1 MIILRPSAQAP
12 NFPPVESATPEG
24 LLAVGGDLSSER
36 LLAAYRHGVFPWYNP
51 GQPIL
56 WWSPDPRAVLYPEKL
71 KISRSLRKTLKRGQL
86 RVTFDTCFREVI
98 LACAAPRRTRTYECR
113 ERQDA
118 ESGRE
123 QYPGGG
129 TWITDDM
136 VEAYTRLHAMGYAHS
151 IETWHEH
158 RLVGGLYGV
167 ALGGVF
173 FGESMFSRETDA
185 SKVALVALVSKL
197 RAWGFVL
204 VDCQIPSAHLTSLG
218 AEEIPRSAF
227 LTELEHALKLPGQP
241 GRWLTEIATQD
252 LTDTRNQP

>member
-1 MIILRPSAQAP
+1 MIILRPGAQAP
-12 NFPPVESATPEG
+12 IFPPVESATPEG

-36 LLAAYRHGVFPWYNP
+36 LLVAYRHGIFPWYSP

-71 KISRSLRKTLKRGQL
+71 KISRSLRKTLKHGQL
-86 RVTFDTCFREVI
+86 RVTFDSCFGEVM
-98 LACAAPRRTRTYECR
+98 LACAAPR
-113 ERQDA
+113 A
-118 ESGRE
+118 

-151 IETWHEH
+151 IETWHEN

-173 FGESMFSRETDA
+173 FGESMFARATDA

-197 RAWGFVL
+197 REWGFVL
-204 VDCQIPSAHLTSLG
+204 IDCQMPSAHLTSLG
-218 AEEIPRSAF
+218 AEEIPRPSF
-227 LTELEHALKLPGQP
+227 LSQLGQALKLAGQP
-241 GRWLTEIATQD
+241 GHWQIEIATRS
-252 LTDTRNQP
+252 LVDTGSPP